1 MWLYRNTF
9 QVKLTSGNCMV
20 NKKKNR
26 KDAHGPQRAVH
37 SLWNNLRNAVLLE
50 WQQKCIFMQH
60 LVCTLGSL
68 RLPNKKWHMT

>member
-1 MWLYRNTF
+1 
-9 QVKLTSGNCMV
+9 MV

-37 SLWNNLRNAVLLE
+37 SLWNNLRCAVLLE